1 MFATALRIGGAIV
14 GQIDVEHA
22 LPYPPGSFSNPWSPF
37 PDSVRDV
44 RMSLLPVLDSAL
56 DEVAYPYLSDDQV
69 LDVAAFGETCSFMK
83 GECLV
88 QTGEQHFSCYVL
100 LSGTASVLDDSSGER
115 RVFTRYGTGCFT
127 GDVYFLT
134 DRRSI
139 VTIEAEADIEAIRL
153 TAQAFRKLLV
163 RKPQL
168 GDLFWKAFQR
178 RRELLQASHFRGLS
192 IFGTSQDRS
201 TLDVAELLTRNMVP
215 YEWLDTG
222 NPENNLRLAKIR
234 PLTTSYPVVA
244 HGNEFLFE
252 APTLVQLAEYL
263 GLRRRIVR
271 KEYDVVILGAGPSGL
286 GAAVHASSEGLSTL
300 VLDAIGPG
308 GQAGAS
314 SQIENYAGFPG
325 GVSGSELANL
335 TYLQALKFGA
345 EFVAPGTVSEI
356 EQLTGRLYRVRT
368 VEGDSVIARTIIL
381 AVGVSYRHLEIEGL
395 KDLYGAGVYHA
406 ATIVEALRCK
416 GGQVHVVGGGNS
428 AGQAAMFLSQHVDR
442 VCLIVRSTDL
452 RKSMSSYLC
461 ERLLANEKVS
471 ILYESEVIAVEG
483 LKCLSAISYRSQSG
497 EMIRESTSALFIF
510 VGAKPRTDALP
521 QALGKDNSGFII
533 TGPAAS
539 KSPEWKEARCPCS
552 LETTLPGIF
561 AAGDC
566 RSGTTKRVASAIGDG
581 ALAVSCVHEF
591 LGMR

>member
-1 MFATALRIGGAIV
+1 V
-14 GQIDVEHA
+14 GETVEVERM
-22 LPYPPGSFSNPWSPF
+22 LPYSSGTFSNRWSSF
-37 PDSVRDV
+37 PDSIPG
-44 RMSLLPVLDSAL
+44 LQKPQLTVLDSAL
-56 DEVAYPYLSDDQV
+56 DEVAYPHLTADQIF
-69 LDVAAFGETCSFMK
+69 DVAAFGESCSFVK
-83 GECLV
+83 GEGLV
-88 QTGEQHFSCYVL
+88 HTGEQHFSSYIL
-100 LSGTASVLDDSSGER
+100 LSGTARVLDDSSGER
-115 RVFTRYGTGCFT
+115 MVFIRYGAGCFT

-139 VTIEAEADIEAIRL
+139 VTIEAEVDIEAIRL
-153 TAQAFRKLLV
+153 TAHAFRRLFV

-168 GDLFWKAFQR
+168 GELFWKAFQR
-178 RRELLQASHFRGLS
+178 RRELLKTSHFRGLS
-192 IFGTSQDRS
+192 VFGPSQDRS

-222 NPENNLRLAKIR
+222 NPENNVRLSKIR
-234 PLTTSYPVVA
+234 PSTKSYPVVA
-244 HGNEFLFE
+244 RGNEFLFE
-252 APTLVQLAEYL
+252 APSLVQLAEYL
-263 GLRRRIVR
+263 GLRRRIVHR
-271 KEYDVVILGAGPSGL
+271 EYDVVILGAGPSGL

-345 EFVAPGTVSEI
+345 EFVVPSTVSEI
-356 EQLTGRLYRVRT
+356 DQLPGRRYRVRT
-368 VEGDSVIARTIIL
+368 VEGDSIIARTIIL

-416 GGQVHVVGGGNS
+416 GGQVHVVGAGNS

-442 VCLIVRSTDL
+442 VSLIVRSNDL
-452 RKSMSSYLC
+452 RKSMSSYLS
-461 ERLLANEKVS
+461 ERLLANEKVNIS
-471 ILYESEVIAVEG
+471 YDSEVIAVEG
-483 LKCLSAISYRSQSG
+483 QKCLSAISYRSQSG
-497 EMIRESTSALFIF
+497 EIVRQNTSALFIF

-521 QALGKDNSGFII
+521 RTLGKDDSGFLI
-533 TGPAAS
+533 TGAAAS
-539 KSPEWKEARCPCS
+539 KSPQWKEARCPCS